1 MTTKKSEN
9 ILLNQRT
16 GNGETRMK
24 NKFLKVTTI
33 ATVGALACY
42 IINKF
47 NIRAE
52 LSVKG
57 ELPEKLAT
65 LVARGLDR

>member
-1 MTTKKSEN
+1 
-9 ILLNQRT
+9 
-16 GNGETRMK
+16 MK

-42 IINKF
+42 IVKKF

-52 LSVKG
+52 LSIKG
-57 ELPEKLAT
+57 ELPEKLVN
-65 LVARGLDR
+65 LVTGGMDR